1 MKITKRQLRQII
13 KEEKQKLLEGK
24 PLAYPSNAER
34 MQGTYSDIT
43 MMDAVTDAIQ
53 ALLTQTDADAMED
66 LGDEEDASMAS
77 EAALTLTVAQAFQ
90 AMGMMA
96 QYQALFSTLR

>member
-13 KEEKQKLLEGK
+13 KEEKQKLLEDQHG
-24 PLAYPSNAER
+24 PSNAER

-43 MMDAVTDAIQ
+43 MIDAVTDSIQ
-53 ALLTQTDADAMED
+53 ALLAQTDADAFED